1 ELWSSAYNIIYMT
14 NSIVEGVTN
23 STILSEETRNRVE
36 GQARFIRAFTYFY
49 LVNLYGKVPLI
60 LTTDYGKNALA
71 TRDPEV
77 KVFEQVST
85 DLDLAMSLLEDAKEY
100 KDLERT
106 NVTYFVAM
114 ALRARIYL
122 YEQNWMK
129 AEELSS
135 KVIDQTSIY
144 QIVGDLDQV
153 FLKNSREAIWQISP
167 VPVGSRQTT
176 YTREGYF
183 FRGFRSAPVK
193 LSDDFIESLDP
204 QDKRLLQWVS
214 FYQTNEIYLPRKYKD
229 SNSQGNITEY

>member
-1 ELWSSAYNIIYMT
+1 
-14 NSIVEGVTN
+14 
-23 STILSEETRNRVE
+23 
-36 GQARFIRAFTYFY
+36 
-49 LVNLYGKVPLI
+49 
-60 LTTDYGKNALA
+60 
-71 TRDPEV
+71 
-77 KVFEQVST
+77 
-85 DLDLAMSLLEDAKEY
+85 
-100 KDLERT
+100 
-106 NVTYFVAM
+106 
-114 ALRARIYL
+114 
-122 YEQNWMK
+122 K

-229 SNSQGNITEY
+229 SNSQGNITEYSMVLRLAEQYLIRAEARAMQGNLLGAIADVDKIRNRANLDLLANAAPGISQEDLLEEIMEERKRELFSEWGHRWLDLKRTQKTAEVLEPIKPLWQDTDVRYPIPEQDRMKNPNLKQNEGYGG